1 MQEHPVDNAQN
12 QGESSCAPNDCESCS
27 STCSARSARPDETAQ
42 QFKDRQALQKRMCRV
57 KHKILVLS
65 GKGGVGKS
73 TVAVNLAISLALSGK
88 RVGLMD
94 ADVHGPS
101 VPRMLGVEGHPVEIV
116 DNAIIP
122 VRAGSISVMSVG
134 FLLRDQDD
142 AVIWRGPMKAGVIQ
156 QFLKDVEWGDLDCLV
171 IDSPPGTGDEPLSVC
186 QFLENPD
193 GAVIVTTPQAV
204 ATSDVRK
211 SLNFCRQLQL
221 PVLGVIENMSGFVCP
236 KCGEVTQIFQS
247 GGGET
252 MAEEMHV
259 PFLGRIPIDPLVGIA
274 CDDGAPYVKRHPE
287 SEIAKS
293 FAGIGARLIP
303 NEQGPASNT
312 GPSEKT
318 HSEKDSPMR
327 IAIPLANG
335 NLSMHFGHC
344 EEFILMEVNQETK
357 EIVSTSTHVPPPH
370 EPGVLPKWLHE
381 LGANVI
387 IAGGMGQRAQQLFV
401 ENEIQVIVGAPAAT
415 PKELAGAFLAGT
427 LQTGANVCDH

>member
-1 MQEHPVDNAQN
+1 
-12 QGESSCAPNDCESCS
+12 
-27 STCSARSARPDETAQ
+27 
-42 QFKDRQALQKRMCRV
+42 
-57 KHKILVLS
+57 
-65 GKGGVGKS
+65 
-73 TVAVNLAISLALSGK
+73 
-88 RVGLMD
+88 
-94 ADVHGPS
+94 
-101 VPRMLGVEGHPVEIV
+101 MLGVEGHPVEIV

-122 VRAGSISVMSVG
+122 VRVANISVMSVG
-134 FLLRDQDD
+134 FLLRAQDD

-186 QFLENPD
+186 QLLENPD

-211 SLNFCRQLQL
+211 SINFCRQLQL

-252 MAEEMHV
+252 MAREMHV

-274 CDDGAPYVKRHPE
+274 CDDGTPYVQRHPE

-293 FAGIGARLIP
+293 LAGISARLLP
-303 NEQGPASNT
+303 NGNDAANTPVPAPPAKPNKET
-312 GPSEKT
+312 T
-318 HSEKDSPMR
+318 MN
-327 IAIPLANG
+327 IAIPLAG
-335 NLSMHFGHC
+335 GKLSMHFGHC
-344 EEFILMEVNQETK
+344 EEFILIEANADTK
-357 EIVSTSTHVPPPH
+357 EIVSTATHIPPPH
-370 EPGVLPKWLHE
+370 EPGLLPRWLHE

-401 ENEIQVIVGAPAAT
+401 ENGIQVLVGAPAST
-415 PKELAGAFLAGT
+415 PEELANAFLAGT
-427 LQTGANVCDH
+427 LETGSNVCDH